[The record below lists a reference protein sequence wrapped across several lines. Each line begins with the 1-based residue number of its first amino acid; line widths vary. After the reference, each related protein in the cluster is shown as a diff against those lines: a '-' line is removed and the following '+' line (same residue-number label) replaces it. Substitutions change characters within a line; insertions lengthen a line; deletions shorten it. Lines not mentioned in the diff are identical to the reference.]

1 MNSLIIYLIIILIL
15 GLLLSLTIYG
25 FFTSKTE
32 FGHLFFLV
40 LSCIIT
46 LFIFIGVIYIL
57 IKYLITPL
65 ILQII

>member
-1 MNSLIIYLIIILIL
+1 MNSFIICLIIILIL
-15 GLLLSLTIYG
+15 GLLLSFTIYK

-40 LSCIIT
+40 LSYIIT
-46 LFIFIGVIYIL
+46 LFISIGVIYIL
-57 IKYLITPL
+57 IKYVITPL

>member
-46 LFIFIGVIYIL
+46 LFIFIGVVYIL